1 MVKKRLYSVLSLV
14 LLLAVALFGPTP
26 HETLAAPPEDVSV
39 GPPTTVAPVAP
50 HVFAGDVRRIP
61 ATRPIKSDERQKPG
75 EPAEPQL
82 PAAKDTTIQAGATAV
97 AAPAP
102 SASFY
107 GLDFAN
113 WGAGWPP
120 DTNGDVGPTYYIQT
134 VNTSIGIF
142 DKSTGTRV
150 AAFTFNTLFAQ
161 AGTGTPCD
169 NANQGDPVV
178 LYDPQTDRW
187 VISDFAWAGANFAT
201 GPFYQCMAVSRSGD
215 PVSGGWYFYAFKTN
229 AGAFLPDYPKL
240 GVWPDGIYMTA
251 NVFASSGSGAFQYAQ
266 TWAFNKADMYAG
278 LPARSVTFQLPKAIK
293 GVTVFSLLPS
303 NMRTATGTPPAG
315 APNYLASIWGQY
327 AVRLWQFHVD
337 WNNTANSTLTG
348 PTQIAVSTFSVPA
361 STIPAKSGNALD
373 SLGYRLMMQ
382 NQYTNLAGTQSIWLT
397 HTVGNGSGIA
407 SIRWY
412 QLNVGTSTITQQ
424 GTFNPDSNHRFIPS
438 LAVDKLGNMAVGYSV
453 SSSTMY
459 PAIRY
464 AGRLVTDPLGTLAQ
478 GETSLIEGTASQ
490 VGTFSDGSLNNRW
503 GDYSAMTIAPDG
515 CTFWYTTEYYEL
527 PQPTKLSEDN
537 WKTRIGSFKYPGCQ

>member
-1 MVKKRLYSVLSLV
+1 MRRRHVLSILSLV
-14 LLLAVALFGPTP
+14 LLLSAAVIVPMP

-39 GPPTTVAPVAP
+39 GPPTSVTPVTP
-50 HVFAGDVRRIP
+50 KVFAGDVRRIP
-61 ATRPIKSDERQKPG
+61 ATLPIMDGERRKPG
-75 EPAEPQL
+75 EIAEPRL
-82 PAAKDTTIQAGATAV
+82 PAANDATIQAGATAA

-102 SASFY
+102 SSSFY

-142 DKSTGTRV
+142 NKSTGAQV
-150 AAFTFNTLFAQ
+150 AAFTFDNFFSQ
-161 AGTGTPCD
+161 GGTGTPCD
-169 NANQGDPVV
+169 NSNQGDPVV
-178 LYDPQTDRW
+178 LYDPQSDRW
-187 VISDFAWAGANFAT
+187 IITDFAWADANFST
-201 GPFYQCMAVSRSGD
+201 GPFYECMAVSRSGD
-215 PVSGGWYFYAFKTN
+215 PVSGGWYFYAWQT
-229 AGAFLPDYPKL
+229 ATGALLPDYPKL

-251 NVFASSGSGAFQYAQ
+251 NVFATSGSQSFQYVQA
-266 TWAFNKADMYAG
+266 WAFNKADLYAG
-278 LPARSVTFQLPKAIK
+278 LPARSVTFQLPKQIK
-293 GVTVFSLLPS
+293 GITIFSLLPS

-315 APNYLASIWGQY
+315 APNYLASIWGSY
-327 AVRLWQFHVD
+327 AVRLWQFKVD
-337 WNNTANSTLTG
+337 WNNMANSTLTG
-348 PTQIAVSTFSVPA
+348 PTNIAVSTFSVPP
-361 STIPAKSGNALD
+361 STVPAKAGNALD

-382 NQYTNLAGTQSIWLT
+382 NQYTNLGGTQSMWLA

-412 QLNVGTSTITQQ
+412 QVNLGTSKITQQ
-424 GTFNPDSNHRFIPS
+424 GTYNPDSSHRWMPS

-490 VGTFSDGSLNNRW
+490 VGNFSDGSLNNRW
-503 GDYSAMTIAPDG
+503 GDYSAMSIDPDG
-515 CTFWYTTEYYEL
+515 CTFWYTSEYYEL
-527 PQPTKLSEDN
+527 PQPTQLSEDN
-537 WKTRIGSFKYPGCQ
+537 WKTRIGSFKYAACQ